1 MWRAIQLSLVRVFT
15 LASFLLLF
23 SLRFVSS
30 PVMTKTAISNASF
43 FANAWIEEGTSYKT
57 FSDGDLW
64 PSCWSDDDN
73 LYAANGDGRGFN
85 FFSVTYYDIV
95 VNRISG
101 TFPNLSGQALAWGD
115 AVGQVWN
122 SSSLYNRKPT
132 SMLCIDGALY
142 LAVQDLSL
150 DFNDAPTAS
159 ISKSTDHGLTWTWD
173 ATPMFDKYQFTTL
186 MFLDYGKD
194 SANAIDS
201 YVYVY
206 GLDYNWR
213 ESNNHRVPDP
223 LDLYLA
229 RVPRTSVLTRSTWT
243 FYGGLDSANT
253 TVWSADMSARVPVL
267 HFDRAA
273 YLASSPLHFDHL
285 PALTQGGIVYD
296 KPLNRYIYSA
306 WTQYTF
312 EFYEAPQPWGP
323 WTHFLTQNFGKYP
336 WTYERHGGY
345 GTTIPSKFI
354 SEDGRQMWVQS
365 NVCPCGDAGT
375 TDYQFGL
382 RRLYLEPIDA
392 PSSEVAAK
400 PV

>member
-1 MWRAIQLSLVRVFT
+1 MRRVIHVLLVNLFT
-15 LASFLLLF
+15 LTSFMMLF
-23 SLRFVSS
+23 SIRLVGS
-30 PVMTKTAISNASF
+30 PALLSTSVTNGSF
-43 FANAWIEEGTSYKT
+43 FANAWIEEATSFGT

-85 FFSVTYYDIV
+85 FLSLNYFDIV

-101 TFPNLSGQALAWGD
+101 SLPHLVGQALAVAD

-122 SSSLYNRKPT
+122 ATGDYNRKPT
-132 SMLCIDGALY
+132 SMLCIDSTLY
-142 LAVQDLSL
+142 LAIQDLNV
-150 DFNDAPTAS
+150 DFNDAPSAS
-159 ISKSTDHGLTWTWD
+159 ISRSSDRGLTWTWD
-173 ATPMFDKYQFTTL
+173 PMPMFDNHQFTTL

-213 ESNNHRVPDP
+213 ESVNHRVPDP

-229 RVPRTSVLTRSTWT
+229 RVPRTSIQVRADWEFYSGMDSTNNPIWS
-243 FYGGLDSANT
+243 FSLDL
-253 TVWSADMSARVPVL
+253 RVPVL
-267 HFDRAA
+267 HFDRAS
-273 YLASSPLHFDHL
+273 YLQESPLHYEHL
-285 PALTQGGIVYD
+285 PALTQGGIVYNR
-296 KPLNRYIYSA
+296 PLNRYFYSA

-323 WTHFLTQNFGKYP
+323 WTHFLSQSFGEYP
-336 WTYERHGGY
+336 WSYTRHGGY

-354 SEDGRQMWVQS
+354 SDDGQQMWVQS
-365 NVCPCGDAGT
+365 NVCPCGDAGM
-375 TDYQFGL
+375 TDYQFSL
-382 RRLYLEPIDA
+382 RRLYVEPRL
-392 PSSEVAAK
+392 PTTSEIALN
-400 PV
+400 P